1 MQVSRHRSALS
12 PKLRPL
18 VRLKPA
24 LYPLRPNVSF
34 VLQYFRQPDA
44 IQPILSYFHSCTRG
58 MRGVSNA
65 SSPLWGITSE
75 FVVNVDSGD
84 DAAAWA
90 AAAAALGDGFVTL
103 VVSPNVHEI
112 RGYNRAAA
120 VARGDTLVLLQ
131 DDDTPTGSCDWLANV
146 TRLLRER
153 PLVGAIGLKKACITM
168 HGADSC
174 HWASV
179 ERAVK
184 HYDPELDGMRY
195 QYVAVADF
203 APLVVRATAYSD
215 VGGCDE
221 GAALPGESGIL
232 LDYELSLRLWA
243 AGWHVTQL
251 QVPSLKGGSNL
262 KGGTSHGISF
272 ALRRKNQGL
281 NSIPW
286 STRFQEKELFEIQLE
301 VRRKNA
307 ALVVMEQYREKVD
320 KLYSDAEAGAVSAL
334 SQREKVVARLAAFA
348 AARDDPG
355 VLPTTL

>member
-1 MQVSRHRSALS
+1 MHGV
-12 PKLRPL
+12 
-18 VRLKPA
+18 
-24 LYPLRPNVSF
+24 PN
-34 VLQYFRQPDA
+34 
-44 IQPILSYFHSCTRG
+44 T
-58 MRGVSNA
+58 
-65 SSPLWGITSE
+65 SSPLWGLTSE
-75 FVVNVDSGD
+75 FVVNVDSGE

-103 VVSPNVHEI
+103 VVSPNLHEI

-131 DDDTPTGSCDWLANV
+131 DDDMPRGSCDWLANV

-168 HGADSC
+168 HGDDSC
-174 HWASV
+174 HWAWT

-184 HYDPELDGMRY
+184 HFDPALDNMRY

-203 APLVVRATAYSD
+203 APLVVRATAYAD

-221 GAALPGESGIL
+221 GGVPPGESGIH
-232 LDYELSLRLWA
+232 LDFELSLRLWA

-251 QVPSLKGGSNL
+251 QVPSLKGGGNV

-281 NSIPW
+281 NSMI
-286 STRFQEKELFEIQLE
+286 STRFQEQALFEIQLE

-307 ALVVMEQYREKVD
+307 ALTVMEQYREIMN
-320 KLYSDAEAGAVSAL
+320 KLYNDTEARAVSAL
-334 SQREKVVARLAAFA
+334 PERRKVVARLAAFA
-348 AARDDPG
+348 AARGDPG
-355 VLPTTL
+355 VLPSA

>member
-1 MQVSRHRSALS
+1 
-12 PKLRPL
+12 
-18 VRLKPA
+18 
-24 LYPLRPNVSF
+24 
-34 VLQYFRQPDA
+34 
-44 IQPILSYFHSCTRG
+44 

-65 SSPLWGITSE
+65 SSPLWGLTSE
-75 FVVNVDSGD
+75 FVVNVDSGE
-84 DAAAWA
+84 DAAAWVA
-90 AAAAALGDGFVTL
+90 AAAQFADGFVTL

-131 DDDTPTGSCDWLANV
+131 DDDTPKVSCDWLANV

-153 PLVGAIGLKKACITM
+153 PLVGAIALKKACITM
-168 HGADSC
+168 HGDDSC
-174 HWASV
+174 HWAWT

-184 HYDPELDGMRY
+184 HFDPTLDGMRY

-203 APLVVRATAYSD
+203 APLVVRATAYAD

-221 GAALPGESGIL
+221 GGVPPGESGIH
-232 LDYELSLRLWA
+232 LDFELSLRLWA

-251 QVPSLKGGSNL
+251 QVPSLKGGGSL
-262 KGGTSHGISF
+262 KGGTSHGLSF

-281 NSIPW
+281 NNIL
-286 STRFQEKELFEIQLE
+286 STRFQEHELFEIQLE

-334 SQREKVVARLAAFA
+334 SQRAKVVARFAALA
-348 AARDDPG
+348 AARGDPG
-355 VLPTTL
+355 VLASAQN